1 MNNLNNK
8 DFNVF
13 VKRLIFHDLL
23 VQLSGIIGFFLLYLL
38 LQFHKPA
45 TVLKTIFIEMFFVFF
60 VYVFQNVVILKRL
73 YKNRVDLERFN
84 EGNIREIVS
93 KIKFLYGLPGIFYVY
108 RLFLWLIG
116 GVVFAFV
123 LKIYFNE
130 TDFFKIFSLVFSII
144 GLSPIVGYVSKII
157 TKRVVASYLSGLINK
172 LNDEIQLSFLP
183 KKIVD
188 FKWFFVN
195 LTYILFYI
203 ILFFS
208 IVSLSVTTKI
218 VKNNIRSFIVNS
230 IDDVKE
236 AIQGFY
242 FSNASPEDLDIY
254 LKTLKMTR
262 GAKISFID
270 KDGKIFGYSF
280 PQKVSPQDI
289 FIKSNVGNVGTLYV
303 YVKIQSLEYFKMILT
318 RGLIFFTIF
327 ILFLGYVFY
336 IQLGKDIE
344 NEFYILERNLEKLA
358 AKDFRKLKAL
368 YSDDEFVNLN
378 SKIVEVKKSFS
389 FLFSRLSFLIS
400 NINSSVNNLLS
411 NFESF
416 TLYSTNQ
423 ARNLDTTKSQLLFL
437 NEFVTNIT
445 SVTSQL
451 SQIAEDFSHVIV
463 KFVAAINEA
472 RNETH
477 NLLKITDS
485 ITTAITEVNVSHTEL
500 EEQTE
505 RILMISDRLN
515 RSIDK
520 VLDFTRNLS
529 IENSE
534 AIKKLLTLEKQNNK
548 TGNYLTNTANSLK
561 RFKNHLEDILHKVEL
576 QGEEI
581 NKLNQIFKIIEDLI
595 DQTNVLALNAS
606 LIAAKTGSED
616 SGFGVIAESIKD
628 LSEKLHVSMS
638 EVGSIISKGVSN
650 FKVIK
655 EIGLN
660 SKKSLASA
668 ENYLDKA
675 NKIVEENN
683 KQIKSISKS
692 NDIIFVI
699 IEEAKMMLG
708 ELVEDLR
715 SIENFLDSINYDF
728 SEQKRAMDKIFDYAI
743 DLKDIVEVIKVSYE
757 QMSDSTSTFSFTYDK
772 MRNLSVDLNESISR
786 FKTRLTDILALLNS
800 IDTGSKG
807 IKDVIIQI
815 EFTLYSM
822 NKAMVALNSIFST
835 IKLPSSRPEEN
846 E

>member
-1 MNNLNNK
+1 MKSLNNK
-8 DFNVF
+8 DFNSF
-13 VKRLIFHDLL
+13 VKKLILNDFL
-23 VQLSGIIGFFLLYLL
+23 VQLSGSIGVFLLYLL
-38 LQFHKPA
+38 LQFYKPSL
-45 TVLKTIFIEMFFVFF
+45 VIKIIFIEVIFIFF
-60 VYVFQNVVILKRL
+60 VYLFQNYLILRKI
-73 YKNRVDLERFN
+73 YKNRVFLERFS

-93 KIKFLYGLPGIFYVY
+93 KIRFLYKLPNIFYVY
-108 RLFLWLIG
+108 RFYLWIVG
-116 GVVFAFV
+116 GISFAFV
-123 LKIYFNE
+123 LRFYFLE
-130 TDFFKIFSLVFSII
+130 TDFFKIMSLVFSII
-144 GLSPIVGYVSKII
+144 GLSPISAFVSKII
-157 TKRVVASYLSGLINK
+157 SKRVVASYLSKLLNN
-172 LNDEIQLSFLP
+172 LNDELQLNFLP
-183 KKIVD
+183 EKTVS

-195 LTYILFYI
+195 LTYVLFYI

-208 IVSLSVTTKI
+208 IVSLSVTT
-218 VKNNIRSFIVNS
+218 NILKSNIQSFINRS
-230 IDDVKE
+230 IDE
-236 AIQGFY
+236 IRETIEGFY
-242 FSNASPEDLDIY
+242 YSNTSPEDLDIY
-254 LKTLKMTR
+254 LKTLKLSK
-262 GAKISFID
+262 GARISFID
-270 KDGKIFGYSF
+270 NKGKIFGYSF
-280 PQKVSPQDI
+280 PSKISEHDI
-289 FIKSNVGNVGTLYV
+289 FIKSKINDLGTLYI
-303 YVKIQSLEYFKMILT
+303 YIQIQSFDYFKMILS
-318 RGLIFFTIF
+318 RGLIFFIIF
-327 ILFLGYVFY
+327 LLFLGYVSY

-344 NEFYILERNLEKLA
+344 NEFNILNFNLEKLA
-358 AKDFRKLKAL
+358 SKDFRKLKAL
-368 YSDDEFVNLN
+368 YSDDQFFNLN
-378 SKIVEVKKSFS
+378 LKIIETKKNFS
-389 FLFSRLSFLIS
+389 FLFSRLSYLIS
-400 NINSSVNNLLS
+400 NINSSVSTLLS

-416 TLYSTNQ
+416 SLYSTNQ
-423 ARNLDTTKSQLLFL
+423 SRNLVSTKSQLLFL

-477 NLLKITDS
+477 NLLKVTDS

-505 RILMISDRLN
+505 RILMISSRLN
-515 RSIDK
+515 KSIER

-534 AIKKLLTLEKQNNK
+534 VIKKLLTLEKQNYKNE
-548 TGNYLTNTANSLK
+548 NYLNNTVDALNK
-561 RFKNHLEDILHKVEL
+561 FKKYFEDILQKVDL

-581 NKLNQIFKIIEDLI
+581 NKINQIFKIIEDLI

-606 LIAAKTGSED
+606 LIAAKSGTED
-616 SGFGVIAESIKD
+616 TGFGIIADSIKD

-638 EVGSIISKGVSN
+638 EVGDIISKGVSN

-660 SKKSLASA
+660 SQKSLASA
-668 ENYLDKA
+668 ENFLDKA
-675 NKIVEENN
+675 TKVVEENE

-715 SIENFLDSINYDF
+715 NIDNFLDSINYDF
-728 SEQKRAMDKIFDYAI
+728 AEQKKAMDRIFDYAI

-786 FKTRLTDILALLNS
+786 FKNRLTEILTLLNN
-800 IDTGSKG
+800 IDSGSKG
-807 IKDVIIQI
+807 IKDVIIKI

-822 NKAMVALNSIFST
+822 NKAMIALNSIFST
-835 IKLPSSRPEEN
+835 IKLPSSNVEN

>member
-1 MNNLNNK
+1 MKSLNNK
-8 DFNVF
+8 DFNSF
-13 VKRLIFHDLL
+13 VKKLILNDFL
-23 VQLSGIIGFFLLYLL
+23 VQLSGSIGVFLLYLL
-38 LQFHKPA
+38 LQFYKPSL
-45 TVLKTIFIEMFFVFF
+45 VIKIIFIEVIFIFF
-60 VYVFQNVVILKRL
+60 VYLFQNYLILRKI
-73 YKNRVDLERFN
+73 YKNRVFLERFS

-93 KIKFLYGLPGIFYVY
+93 KIRFLYKLPNIFYVY
-108 RLFLWLIG
+108 RFYLWIVG
-116 GVVFAFV
+116 GISFAFV
-123 LKIYFNE
+123 LRFYFLE
-130 TDFFKIFSLVFSII
+130 TDFFKIMSLVFSII
-144 GLSPIVGYVSKII
+144 GLSPIAAFVSKII
-157 TKRVVASYLSGLINK
+157 SKRVVASYLSKLLNN
-172 LNDEIQLSFLP
+172 LNDELQLNFLP
-183 KKIVD
+183 EKTVS

-195 LTYILFYI
+195 LTYVLFYI

-208 IVSLSVTTKI
+208 IVSLSVTT
-218 VKNNIRSFIVNS
+218 NILKSNIQSFINRSVDE
-230 IDDVKE
+230 IRE
-236 AIQGFY
+236 TIEGFY
-242 FSNASPEDLDIY
+242 YSNTSPEDLDIY
-254 LKTLKMTR
+254 LKTLKLSR
-262 GAKISFID
+262 GARISFID
-270 KDGKIFGYSF
+270 NKGKIFGYSF
-280 PQKVSPQDI
+280 PSKISEHDI
-289 FIKSNVGNVGTLYV
+289 FIKSKINDLGTLYI
-303 YVKIQSLEYFKMILT
+303 YIQIQSFDYFKMILS
-318 RGLIFFTIF
+318 RGLIFFLIF
-327 ILFLGYVFY
+327 LLFLGYVSY

-344 NEFYILERNLEKLA
+344 NEFNILNFNLEKLA
-358 AKDFRKLKAL
+358 SKDFRKLKAL
-368 YSDDEFVNLN
+368 YSDDQFFNLN
-378 SKIVEVKKSFS
+378 LKIIETKKNFS
-389 FLFSRLSFLIS
+389 FLFSRLSYLIS
-400 NINSSVNNLLS
+400 NINSSVSTLLS

-416 TLYSTNQ
+416 SLYSTNQ
-423 ARNLDTTKSQLLFL
+423 SRNLVSTKSQLLFL

-477 NLLKITDS
+477 NLLKVTDS

-505 RILMISDRLN
+505 RILMISSRLN
-515 RSIDK
+515 KSIER

-534 AIKKLLTLEKQNNK
+534 VIKKLLTLEKQNYKNE
-548 TGNYLTNTANSLK
+548 NYLNNTVDALNK
-561 RFKNHLEDILHKVEL
+561 FKKYFEDILQKVDL

-581 NKLNQIFKIIEDLI
+581 NKINQIFKIIEDLI

-606 LIAAKTGSED
+606 LIAAKSGTED
-616 SGFGVIAESIKD
+616 TGFGIIADSIKD

-638 EVGSIISKGVSN
+638 EVGDIISKGVSN

-660 SKKSLASA
+660 SQKSLASA
-668 ENYLDKA
+668 ENFLDKA
-675 NKIVEENN
+675 TKVVEENE

-715 SIENFLDSINYDF
+715 NIDNFLDSINYDF
-728 SEQKRAMDKIFDYAI
+728 AEQKKAMDRIFDYAI

-786 FKTRLTDILALLNS
+786 FKNRLTEILTLLNN
-800 IDTGSKG
+800 IDSGSKG
-807 IKDVIIQI
+807 IKDVIIKI

-822 NKAMVALNSIFST
+822 NKAMIALNSIFST
-835 IKLPSSRPEEN
+835 IKLPSSNVEN

>member
-1 MNNLNNK
+1 MKSLNNK
-8 DFNVF
+8 DFNSF
-13 VKRLIFHDLL
+13 VKKLILNDFL
-23 VQLSGIIGFFLLYLL
+23 VQLSGSIGVFLLYLL
-38 LQFHKPA
+38 LQFYKPSL
-45 TVLKTIFIEMFFVFF
+45 VIKIIFIEVIFIFF
-60 VYVFQNVVILKRL
+60 VYLFQNYLILRKI
-73 YKNRVDLERFN
+73 YKNRVFLERFS

-93 KIKFLYGLPGIFYVY
+93 KIRFLYKLPNIFYVY
-108 RLFLWLIG
+108 RFYLWIVG
-116 GVVFAFV
+116 GISFAFV
-123 LKIYFNE
+123 LRFYFLE
-130 TDFFKIFSLVFSII
+130 TDFFKIMSLVFSII
-144 GLSPIVGYVSKII
+144 GLSPIAAFVSKII
-157 TKRVVASYLSGLINK
+157 SKRVVASYLSKLLNN
-172 LNDEIQLSFLP
+172 LNDELQLNFLP
-183 KKIVD
+183 EKTVS

-195 LTYILFYI
+195 LTYVLFYI

-208 IVSLSVTTKI
+208 IVSLSVTT
-218 VKNNIRSFIVNS
+218 NILKSNIQSFINRSVDE
-230 IDDVKE
+230 IRE
-236 AIQGFY
+236 TIEGFY
-242 FSNASPEDLDIY
+242 YSNTSPEDLDIY
-254 LKTLKMTR
+254 LKTLKLSK
-262 GAKISFID
+262 GARISFID
-270 KDGKIFGYSF
+270 NKGKIFGYSF
-280 PQKVSPQDI
+280 PSKISEHDI
-289 FIKSNVGNVGTLYV
+289 FIKSKINDLGTLYI
-303 YVKIQSLEYFKMILT
+303 YIQIQSFDYFKMILS
-318 RGLIFFTIF
+318 RGLIFFIIF
-327 ILFLGYVFY
+327 LLFLGYVSY

-344 NEFYILERNLEKLA
+344 NEFNILNFNLEKLA
-358 AKDFRKLKAL
+358 SKDFRKLKAL
-368 YSDDEFVNLN
+368 YSDDQFFNLN
-378 SKIVEVKKSFS
+378 LKIIETKKNFS
-389 FLFSRLSFLIS
+389 FLFSRLSYLIS
-400 NINSSVNNLLS
+400 NINSSVSTLLS

-416 TLYSTNQ
+416 SLYSTNQ
-423 ARNLDTTKSQLLFL
+423 SRNLVSTKSQLLFL

-477 NLLKITDS
+477 NLLKVTDS

-505 RILMISDRLN
+505 RILMISSRLN
-515 RSIDK
+515 KSIER

-534 AIKKLLTLEKQNNK
+534 VIKKLLTLEKQNYKNE
-548 TGNYLTNTANSLK
+548 NYLNNTVDALNK
-561 RFKNHLEDILHKVEL
+561 FKKYFEDILQKVDL

-581 NKLNQIFKIIEDLI
+581 NKINQIFKIIEDLI

-606 LIAAKTGSED
+606 LIAAKSGTED
-616 SGFGVIAESIKD
+616 TGFGIIADSIKD

-638 EVGSIISKGVSN
+638 EVGDIISKGVSN

-660 SKKSLASA
+660 SQKSLASA
-668 ENYLDKA
+668 ENFLDKA
-675 NKIVEENN
+675 TKVVEENE

-715 SIENFLDSINYDF
+715 NIDNFLDSINYDF
-728 SEQKRAMDKIFDYAI
+728 AEQKKAMDRIFDYAI

-786 FKTRLTDILALLNS
+786 FKNRLTEILTLLNN
-800 IDTGSKG
+800 IDSGSKG
-807 IKDVIIQI
+807 IKDVIIKI

-835 IKLPSSRPEEN
+835 IKLPSSNVEN

>member
-1 MNNLNNK
+1 MKSLNNK
-8 DFNVF
+8 DFNSF
-13 VKRLIFHDLL
+13 VKKLILNDFL
-23 VQLSGIIGFFLLYLL
+23 VQLSGSIGVFLLYLL
-38 LQFHKPA
+38 LQFYKPSL
-45 TVLKTIFIEMFFVFF
+45 VIKIIFIEVIFIFF
-60 VYVFQNVVILKRL
+60 VYLFQNYLILRKI
-73 YKNRVDLERFN
+73 YKNRVFLERFS

-93 KIKFLYGLPGIFYVY
+93 KIRFLYKLPNIFYVY
-108 RLFLWLIG
+108 RFYLWIVG
-116 GVVFAFV
+116 GISFAFV
-123 LKIYFNE
+123 LRFYFLE
-130 TDFFKIFSLVFSII
+130 TDFFKIMSLVFSII
-144 GLSPIVGYVSKII
+144 GLSPIAAFVSKII
-157 TKRVVASYLSGLINK
+157 SKRVVASYLSKLLNN
-172 LNDEIQLSFLP
+172 LNDELQLNFLP
-183 KKIVD
+183 EKTVS

-195 LTYILFYI
+195 LTYVLFYI

-208 IVSLSVTTKI
+208 IVSLSVTT
-218 VKNNIRSFIVNS
+218 NILKSNIQSFINRSVDE
-230 IDDVKE
+230 IRE
-236 AIQGFY
+236 TIEGFY
-242 FSNASPEDLDIY
+242 YSNTSPEDLDIY
-254 LKTLKMTR
+254 LKTLKLSK
-262 GAKISFID
+262 GARISFID
-270 KDGKIFGYSF
+270 NKGKIFGYSF
-280 PQKVSPQDI
+280 PSKISEHDI
-289 FIKSNVGNVGTLYV
+289 FIKSKINDLGTLYI
-303 YVKIQSLEYFKMILT
+303 YIQIQSFDYFKMILS
-318 RGLIFFTIF
+318 RGLIFFLIF
-327 ILFLGYVFY
+327 LLFLGYVSY

-344 NEFYILERNLEKLA
+344 NEFNILNFNLEKLA
-358 AKDFRKLKAL
+358 SKDFRKLKAL
-368 YSDDEFVNLN
+368 YSDDQFFNLN
-378 SKIVEVKKSFS
+378 LKIIETKKNFS
-389 FLFSRLSFLIS
+389 FLFSRLSYLIS
-400 NINSSVNNLLS
+400 NINSSVSTLLS

-416 TLYSTNQ
+416 SLYSTNQ
-423 ARNLDTTKSQLLFL
+423 SRNLVSTKSQLLFL

-477 NLLKITDS
+477 NLLKVTDS

-505 RILMISDRLN
+505 RILMISSRLN
-515 RSIDK
+515 KSIER

-534 AIKKLLTLEKQNNK
+534 VIKKLLTLEKQNYKNE
-548 TGNYLTNTANSLK
+548 NYLNNTVDALNK
-561 RFKNHLEDILHKVEL
+561 FKKYFEDILQKVDL

-581 NKLNQIFKIIEDLI
+581 NKINQIFKIIEDLI

-606 LIAAKTGSED
+606 LIAAKSGTED
-616 SGFGVIAESIKD
+616 TGFGIIADSIKD

-638 EVGSIISKGVSN
+638 EVGDIISKGVSN

-660 SKKSLASA
+660 SQKSLASA
-668 ENYLDKA
+668 ENFLDKA
-675 NKIVEENN
+675 TKVVEENE

-715 SIENFLDSINYDF
+715 NIDNFLDSINYDF
-728 SEQKRAMDKIFDYAI
+728 AEQKKAMDRIFDYAI

-786 FKTRLTDILALLNS
+786 FKNRLTEILTLLNN
-800 IDTGSKG
+800 IDSGSKG
-807 IKDVIIQI
+807 IKDVIIKI

-822 NKAMVALNSIFST
+822 NKAMIALNSIFST
-835 IKLPSSRPEEN
+835 IKLPSSNVEN

>member
-8 DFNVF
+8 SFNSF
-13 VKRLIFHDLL
+13 VKRLIFHDFL
-23 VQLSGIIGFFLLYLL
+23 VQLSGNIGFLLLYLL
-38 LQFHKPA
+38 LQFHKPKI
-45 TVLKTIFIEMFFVFF
+45 VFQSIFIDLVIVFV
-60 VYVFQNVVILKRL
+60 VYVIQNIIILKRV
-73 YKNRVDLERFN
+73 YKNRVDAQKFN
-84 EGNIREIVS
+84 EGNVREIVS
-93 KIKFLYGLPGIFYVY
+93 KIKVLYELPNLFYVY
-108 RLFLWLIG
+108 RFFLWLFG
-116 GVVFAFV
+116 GVTFAFV

-130 TDFFKIFSLVFSII
+130 TDFFKILSLVFSII
-144 GLSPIVGYVSKII
+144 GLSPIAGYVSRII

-172 LNDEIQLSFLP
+172 LNDEVQLNFLP

-218 VKNNIRSFIVNS
+218 LKNNIHSFLNRSINE
-230 IDDVKE
+230 IKE
-236 AIQGFY
+236 TIEGFY

-254 LKTLKMTR
+254 LKTLKLVK
-262 GAKISFID
+262 GAKVSFID
-270 KDGKIFGYSF
+270 KKGKIYGYSL
-280 PQKVSPQDI
+280 PQKVSQQDI
-289 FIKSNVGNVGTLYV
+289 FIVSKVRELGTLYI
-303 YVKIQSLEYFKMILT
+303 YVEIQSIEYFKMILA
-318 RGLIFFTIF
+318 RGLIFFIIF

-336 IQLGKDIE
+336 VQLGKDIE
-344 NEFYILERNLEKLA
+344 NEFKILNQNLEKLA
-358 AKDFRKLKAL
+358 SKDFRKLKAL

-378 SKIVEVKKSFS
+378 YKIVEVKKNFS
-389 FLFSRLSFLIS
+389 FLFSKLSILIS
-400 NINSSVNNLLS
+400 DINSSVNNLLS
-411 NFESF
+411 NFDSF

-423 ARNLDTTKSQLLFL
+423 SRNLESTKSQLLFL

-445 SVTSQL
+445 NVTSQL

-485 ITTAITEVNVSHTEL
+485 ITTAITEVNVSHSEL

-515 RSIDK
+515 RSIEK
-520 VLDFTRNLS
+520 VMDFTRNLS

-548 TGNYLTNTANSLK
+548 TGNYLLNTTDSLIK
-561 RFKNHLEDILHKVEL
+561 FKKYLEDILQKVEL

-616 SGFGVIAESIKD
+616 TGFGVIAESIKD

-638 EVGSIISKGVSN
+638 EVGDIISKGVSN

-675 NKIVEENN
+675 SKIVEEND

-708 ELVEDLR
+708 ELIEDLR
-715 SIENFLDSINYDF
+715 NIENFLDSINYDF

-772 MRNLSVDLNESISR
+772 MRNLSLDLNESISR
-786 FKTRLTDILALLNS
+786 FRTRLTDILTLLNS
-800 IDTGSKG
+800 IDSGSKG

-822 NKAMVALNSIFST
+822 NKAMVALKSIFST

>member
-1 MNNLNNK
+1 MKSLNNK
-8 DFNVF
+8 DFNSF
-13 VKRLIFHDLL
+13 VKKLILNDFL
-23 VQLSGIIGFFLLYLL
+23 VQLSGSIGVFLLYLL
-38 LQFHKPA
+38 LQFYKPSL
-45 TVLKTIFIEMFFVFF
+45 VIKIIFIEVIFIFF
-60 VYVFQNVVILKRL
+60 VYLFQNYLILRKI
-73 YKNRVDLERFN
+73 YKNRVFLERFS

-93 KIKFLYGLPGIFYVY
+93 KIRFLYKLPNIFYVY
-108 RLFLWLIG
+108 RFYLWIVG
-116 GVVFAFV
+116 GISFAFV
-123 LKIYFNE
+123 LRFYFFE
-130 TDFFKIFSLVFSII
+130 TDFFKIMSLVFSII
-144 GLSPIVGYVSKII
+144 GLSPISAFVSKII
-157 TKRVVASYLSGLINK
+157 SKRVVASYLSKLLNN
-172 LNDEIQLSFLP
+172 LNDELQLNFLP
-183 KKIVD
+183 EKTVS

-195 LTYILFYI
+195 LTYVLFYI

-208 IVSLSVTTKI
+208 IVSLSVTT
-218 VKNNIRSFIVNS
+218 NILKSNIQSFINRS
-230 IDDVKE
+230 IDE
-236 AIQGFY
+236 IRETIEGFY
-242 FSNASPEDLDIY
+242 YSNTSPEDLDIY
-254 LKTLKMTR
+254 LKTLKLSK
-262 GAKISFID
+262 GARISFID
-270 KDGKIFGYSF
+270 NKGKIFGYSF
-280 PQKVSPQDI
+280 PSKISEHDI
-289 FIKSNVGNVGTLYV
+289 FIKSKINDLGTLYI
-303 YVKIQSLEYFKMILT
+303 YIQIQSFDYFKMILS
-318 RGLIFFTIF
+318 RGLIFFLIF
-327 ILFLGYVFY
+327 LLFLGYVSY

-344 NEFYILERNLEKLA
+344 NEFNILNFNLEKLA
-358 AKDFRKLKAL
+358 SKDFRKLKAL
-368 YSDDEFVNLN
+368 YSDDQFFNLN
-378 SKIVEVKKSFS
+378 LKIIETKKNFS
-389 FLFSRLSFLIS
+389 FLFSRLSYLIS
-400 NINSSVNNLLS
+400 NINSSVSTLLS

-416 TLYSTNQ
+416 SLYSTNQ
-423 ARNLDTTKSQLLFL
+423 SRNLVSTKSQLLFL

-477 NLLKITDS
+477 NLLKVTDS

-505 RILMISDRLN
+505 RILMISSRLN
-515 RSIDK
+515 KSIER

-534 AIKKLLTLEKQNNK
+534 VIKKLLTLEKQNYKNE
-548 TGNYLTNTANSLK
+548 NYLNNTVDALNK
-561 RFKNHLEDILHKVEL
+561 FKKYFEDILQKVDL

-581 NKLNQIFKIIEDLI
+581 NKINQIFKIIEDLI

-606 LIAAKTGSED
+606 LIAAKSGTED
-616 SGFGVIAESIKD
+616 TGFGIIADSIKD

-638 EVGSIISKGVSN
+638 EVGDIISKGVSN

-660 SKKSLASA
+660 SQKSLASA
-668 ENYLDKA
+668 ENFLDKA
-675 NKIVEENN
+675 TKVVEENE

-715 SIENFLDSINYDF
+715 NIDNFLDSINYDF
-728 SEQKRAMDKIFDYAI
+728 AEQKKAMDRIFDYAI

-786 FKTRLTDILALLNS
+786 FKNRLTEILTLLNN
-800 IDTGSKG
+800 IDSGSKG
-807 IKDVIIQI
+807 IKDVIIKI

-822 NKAMVALNSIFST
+822 NKAMIALNSIFST
-835 IKLPSSRPEEN
+835 IKLPSSNVEN

>member
-1 MNNLNNK
+1 MKSLNNK
-8 DFNVF
+8 DFNSF
-13 VKRLIFHDLL
+13 VKKLILNDFL
-23 VQLSGIIGFFLLYLL
+23 VQLSGSIGVFLLYLL
-38 LQFHKPA
+38 LQFYKPSL
-45 TVLKTIFIEMFFVFF
+45 VIKIIFIEVIFIFF
-60 VYVFQNVVILKRL
+60 VYLFQNYLILRKI
-73 YKNRVDLERFN
+73 YKNRVFLERFS

-93 KIKFLYGLPGIFYVY
+93 KIRFLYKLPNIFYVY
-108 RLFLWLIG
+108 RFYLWIVG
-116 GVVFAFV
+116 GISFAFV
-123 LKIYFNE
+123 LRFYFLE
-130 TDFFKIFSLVFSII
+130 TDFFKIMSLVFSII
-144 GLSPIVGYVSKII
+144 GLSPIAAFVSKII
-157 TKRVVASYLSGLINK
+157 SKRVVASYLSKLLNN
-172 LNDEIQLSFLP
+172 LNDELQLNFLP
-183 KKIVD
+183 EKTVS

-195 LTYILFYI
+195 LTYVLFYI

-208 IVSLSVTTKI
+208 IVSLSVTT
-218 VKNNIRSFIVNS
+218 NILKSNIQSFINRSVDE
-230 IDDVKE
+230 IRE
-236 AIQGFY
+236 TIEGFY
-242 FSNASPEDLDIY
+242 YSNTSPEDLDIY
-254 LKTLKMTR
+254 LKTLKLSK
-262 GAKISFID
+262 GARISFID
-270 KDGKIFGYSF
+270 NKGKIFGYSF
-280 PQKVSPQDI
+280 PSKISEHDI
-289 FIKSNVGNVGTLYV
+289 FIKSKINDLGTLYI
-303 YVKIQSLEYFKMILT
+303 YIQIQSFDYFKMILS
-318 RGLIFFTIF
+318 RGLIFFIIF
-327 ILFLGYVFY
+327 LLFLGYVSY

-344 NEFYILERNLEKLA
+344 NEFNILNFNLEKLA
-358 AKDFRKLKAL
+358 SKDFRKLKAL
-368 YSDDEFVNLN
+368 YSDDQFFNLN
-378 SKIVEVKKSFS
+378 LKIIETKKNFS
-389 FLFSRLSFLIS
+389 FLFSRLSYLIS
-400 NINSSVNNLLS
+400 NINSSVSTLLS

-416 TLYSTNQ
+416 SLYSTNQ
-423 ARNLDTTKSQLLFL
+423 SRNLVSTKSQLLFL

-477 NLLKITDS
+477 NLLKVTDS

-505 RILMISDRLN
+505 RILMISSRLN
-515 RSIDK
+515 KSIER

-534 AIKKLLTLEKQNNK
+534 VIKKLLTLEKQNYKNE
-548 TGNYLTNTANSLK
+548 NYLNNTVDALNK
-561 RFKNHLEDILHKVEL
+561 FKKYFEDILQKVDL

-581 NKLNQIFKIIEDLI
+581 NKINQIFKIIEDLI

-606 LIAAKTGSED
+606 LIAAKSGTED
-616 SGFGVIAESIKD
+616 TGFGIIADSIKD

-638 EVGSIISKGVSN
+638 EVGDIISKGVSN

-660 SKKSLASA
+660 SQKSLASA
-668 ENYLDKA
+668 ENFLDKA
-675 NKIVEENN
+675 TKVVEENE

-715 SIENFLDSINYDF
+715 NIDNFLDSINYDF
-728 SEQKRAMDKIFDYAI
+728 AEQKKAMDRIFDYAI

-786 FKTRLTDILALLNS
+786 FKNRLTEILTLLNN
-800 IDTGSKG
+800 IDSGSKG
-807 IKDVIIQI
+807 IKDVIIKI

-822 NKAMVALNSIFST
+822 NKAMIALNSIFST
-835 IKLPSSRPEEN
+835 IKLPSSNVEN

>member
-8 DFNVF
+8 DFNLF

-23 VQLSGIIGFFLLYLL
+23 VQLSGAIGFFLLYLL
-38 LQFHKPA
+38 LQFHEPLMVIKS
-45 TVLKTIFIEMFFVFF
+45 IFLELIFVFF
-60 VYVFQNVVILKRL
+60 VYFLQNVFILKRL
-73 YKNRVDLERFN
+73 YKNRVDIERFN
-84 EGNIREIVS
+84 EGDIREIVS
-93 KIKFLYGLPGIFYVY
+93 RIRFFYNLPGVFYLH
-108 RLFLWLIG
+108 RLVLWLIG
-116 GVVFAFV
+116 GVVFAFI
-123 LKIYFNE
+123 LKIYFFE
-130 TDFFKIFSLVFSII
+130 TDFFRIFSLVFSII
-144 GLSPIVGYVSKII
+144 GLSPIAGYVSKII
-157 TKRVVASYLSGLINK
+157 TKRVVASYLSGVINK
-172 LNDEIQLSFLP
+172 LNDEVQLNFLP
-183 KKIVD
+183 KKVVD
-188 FKWFFVN
+188 FKWFFIN

-218 VKNNIRSFIVNS
+218 LKRNIRGFLENS
-230 IDDVKE
+230 IGEIKE
-236 AIQGFY
+236 AIEGFY

-254 LKTLKMTR
+254 LKTLKIVK
-262 GAKISFID
+262 GAKVSF
-270 KDGKIFGYSF
+270 KDRKGKIFGYSL
-280 PQKVSPQDI
+280 PEKVSQQDI
-289 FIKSNVGNVGTLYV
+289 YVKSNVGNVGTLYV
-303 YVKIQSLEYFKMILT
+303 YVKIQSFEYFKMILT

-327 ILFLGYVFY
+327 NLFLGYVFY

-344 NEFYILERNLEKLA
+344 SEFNILEQNLEKLA
-358 AKDFRKLKAL
+358 SKDFRKLKAL
-368 YSDDEFVNLN
+368 YSDDEFINLN
-378 SKIVEVKKSFS
+378 SKVIEVKKSFS

-400 NINSSVNNLLS
+400 NINSSVNSLLS

-416 TLYSTNQ
+416 TLYSTAQ
-423 ARNLDTTKSQLLFL
+423 SRNLELTKSQLLFL

-485 ITTAITEVNVSHTEL
+485 ITTSITEVNVSHTEL
-500 EEQTE
+500 EEQAE
-505 RILMISDRLN
+505 RILIISDRLN
-515 RSIDK
+515 RSIEK

-548 TGNYLTNTANSLK
+548 TGNYLLNTTNSLK
-561 RFKNHLEDILHKVEL
+561 KFKRYLEEILHKVEL

-581 NKLNQIFKIIEDLI
+581 NKLNQIFKIMEDLI

-606 LIAAKTGSED
+606 LIAAKTGSEET
-616 SGFGVIAESIKD
+616 GFGVIAESIKD

-638 EVGSIISKGVSN
+638 EVGNIISKGVSN

-655 EIGLN
+655 EVGLN
-660 SKKSLASA
+660 SKKTLASA
-668 ENYLDKA
+668 ENFLDKA

-715 SIENFLDSINYDF
+715 NIENFLDSINYDF
-728 SEQKRAMDKIFDYAI
+728 SEQKRAMDKIFDFAI

-786 FKTRLTDILALLNS
+786 FKNRLTDILTLLNS
-800 IDTGSKG
+800 IDSGSKG

-815 EFTLYSM
+815 EFTLYSV
-822 NKAMVALNSIFST
+822 NKAMVALTSIFST